1 MNIHE
6 YQAKAVLSKY
16 GVAVPKG
23 KVADTP
29 AEAEIIAEEFGTA
42 VVVKAQIHAGGRGK
56 GGGVKFAKP
65 PRRRGS
71 TRSRSS
77 G

>member
-29 AEAEIIAEEFGTA
+29 AEAEVIAEEFGTA
-42 VVVKAQIHAGGRGK
+42 GRRQG
-56 GGGVKFAKP
+56 P
-65 PRRRGS
+65 DPRRRAVA
-71 TRSRSS
+71 RAAA
-77 G
+77 